1 MKPIILYTQK
11 LNNKETRL
19 NMAEDKYY
27 PCTQEAEAVRLL
39 SSSLAW
45 AIKILSLKKK
55 KKATHNGICLES
67 YLFHLGC

>member
-45 AIKILSLKKK
+45 AIKILSLK
-55 KKATHNGICLES
+55 
-67 YLFHLGC
+67 